1 MSFYRG
7 SVQFQSR
14 APSMSNESGVTSMH
28 DDEEEGDEMMV
39 TVSMPA
45 SRAREFLNLDGMF
58 VDWQN
63 ESTGLM

>member
-1 MSFYRG
+1 
-7 SVQFQSR
+7 
-14 APSMSNESGVTSMH
+14 MSNESGVTSMH

-58 VDWQN
+58 VD
-63 ESTGLM
+63 